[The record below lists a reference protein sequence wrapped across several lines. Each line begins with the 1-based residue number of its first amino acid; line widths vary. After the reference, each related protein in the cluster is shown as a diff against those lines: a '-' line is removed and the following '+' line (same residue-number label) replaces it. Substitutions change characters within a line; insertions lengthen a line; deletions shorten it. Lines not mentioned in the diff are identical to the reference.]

1 MAMQE
6 YKLEYELGRDDL
18 VAYSGFQWATAVL
31 RKWILYPVA
40 AVFGGVVGVLVIAV
54 LYGIVFFTPLDW
66 PIWMFGLFP
75 LMALVGIFF
84 AVKKVKDMDKDE
96 LLTRLT
102 VLVTKDFSK
111 TVITPRQQSSLGDRT
126 VTVTPSYIEITGPKG
141 TKSVALENIKYLA
154 STNNH
159 IFILTEVG
167 IIIPNTA
174 FASQSKY
181 AEFYIDL
188 RKWCFR

>member
-1 MAMQE
+1 
-6 YKLEYELGRDDL
+6 
-18 VAYSGFQWATAVL
+18 
-31 RKWILYPVA
+31 
-40 AVFGGVVGVLVIAV
+40 
-54 LYGIVFFTPLDW
+54 
-66 PIWMFGLFP
+66 
-75 LMALVGIFF
+75 
-84 AVKKVKDMDKDE
+84 
-96 LLTRLT
+96 
-102 VLVTKDFSK
+102 
-111 TVITPRQQSSLGDRT
+111 VITPRQQSSLGDRT

-141 TKSVALENIKYLA
+141 PKSVALENIKYLA